1 MISQNPSSNI
11 DMFSLRG
18 VKDDEAD
25 CLRDDYLS
33 DDYLDKLEKLV
44 SKHWDDVWKIVQDR
58 KQRSV

>member
-1 MISQNPSSNI
+1 
-11 DMFSLRG
+11 MFNLRE

-25 CLRDDYLS
+25 CFRDDYLS